1 VDHAGWLSNPQPAP
15 LPSFPDRP
23 VKFLA
28 FDSEESA
35 HAALQEGAIQ
45 AFYILESDFLSSGK
59 AQMVS
64 QKEPSA
70 SAINQFISFLRA
82 NLLTG
87 QDPAA
92 SQRLLE
98 GSRLVARSVDGSLQ
112 AGQNELI
119 QIFTPFFAGLAFIA
133 AVFTSSGYLMHA
145 IVEEKENRT
154 MEVLMTTISPTQFM
168 AGKIVGDISI
178 GLTQLLV
185 WAGLAAG
192 LSLIGRNFLDS
203 FNEINLSWRTLS
215 FLSLALLPSFILVSA
230 LMAIAGATVAD
241 ARDAQQLASLMTLP
255 VFIPYWLI
263 FTLMNNPNS
272 PLAIG
277 LSFFPLTAPVSLTF
291 RMAATQIPA
300 WQITTIIATQ
310 ALAAIGALWLAGR
323 AFRLGML
330 RYGKKLTITE
340 ILKAK

>member
-1 VDHAGWLSNPQPAP
+1 
-15 LPSFPDRP
+15 
-23 VKFLA
+23 
-28 FDSEESA
+28 
-35 HAALQEGAIQ
+35 
-45 AFYILESDFLSSGK
+45 
-59 AQMVS
+59 
-64 QKEPSA
+64 
-70 SAINQFISFLRA
+70 
-82 NLLTG
+82 
-87 QDPAA
+87 
-92 SQRLLE
+92 
-98 GSRLVARSVDGSLQ
+98 
-112 AGQNELI
+112 
-119 QIFTPFFAGLAFIA
+119 
-133 AVFTSSGYLMHA
+133 MHA